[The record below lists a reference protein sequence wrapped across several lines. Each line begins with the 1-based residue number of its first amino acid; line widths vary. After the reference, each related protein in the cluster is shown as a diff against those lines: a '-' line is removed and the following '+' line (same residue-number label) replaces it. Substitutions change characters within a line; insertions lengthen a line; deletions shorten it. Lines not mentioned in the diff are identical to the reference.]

1 MALSDACR
9 TLYLVIALTGLVATG
24 ASAQDANPARYPD
37 LAAALQSAGQGKAV
51 LAELEKISPFDE
63 ADLSRAY
70 REQRFETLLNLIR
83 AEGGV
88 CDDDGGT
95 HAPNPVR
102 IVSNAQLN
110 DAAFDHAKYLAE
122 ERKRIKAA
130 GSPNPHTQTL
140 TDSPLFTGQK
150 MGDRASHA
158 GYTGFNNAESIAS
171 GNGNDVAGSS
181 IEMWFNSRAGHC
193 SGLFQSDIDEFGF
206 GAMNYI
212 NDEFHNNNEFKSV
225 YMTGRK

>member
-1 MALSDACR
+1 MALSDAFR
-9 TLYLVIALTGLVATG
+9 TLSLIAALNALVATG
-24 ASAQDANPARYPD
+24 VLAQDANPAQHAD
-37 LAAALQSAGQGKAV
+37 LAAALQSAGEGEVV
-51 LAELEKISPFDE
+51 LAELEKIAPFDE
-63 ADLSRAY
+63 SDLSRAY
-70 REQRFETLLNLIR
+70 REERFETLLNLIR

-88 CDDDGGT
+88 CNDDGGT

-102 IVSNAQLN
+102 IASNAQLN

-171 GNGNDVAGSS
+171 GNGNDVAGDS
-181 IEMWFNSRAGHC
+181 IKMWFNSRAGHC
-193 SGLFQSDIDEFGF
+193 SGLFRSDIDEFGF

-225 YMTGRK
+225 YMTGRE